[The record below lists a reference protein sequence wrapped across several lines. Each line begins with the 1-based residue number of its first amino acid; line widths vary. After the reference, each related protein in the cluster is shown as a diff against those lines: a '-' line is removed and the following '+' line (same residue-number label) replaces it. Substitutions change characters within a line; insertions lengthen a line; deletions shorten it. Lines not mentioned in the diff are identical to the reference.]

1 MQIDNRRYAELFAND
16 FYRVNEA
23 LIDKDPVTIQ
33 KEAFANEVAKFKHTR
48 PEDEYIW
55 ISNSIDLGWLG
66 EYPGWGKAIKGL
78 GNYATKVPKTINAN
92 SKLPV
97 VGNATGYG
105 DIKVN
110 GIITLSKAK
119 YPETATHIND
129 AINKGHPNIL
139 TIDRKEV
146 KAELSSR
153 AHNLAIK
160 KGLQPGSEKYYS
172 LVKSYI
178 DPRNIPPMVIEDT
191 IKNGVKTISRG
202 NTFMYIG
209 NDIKVITN
217 QNGDVITVIPK

>member
-139 TIDRKEV
+139 TIDRKGAV
-146 KAELSSR
+146 KRRREALS
-153 AHNLAIK
+153 NIPIK
-160 KGLQPGSEKYYS
+160 KGFDRDEYPPAMFAEGGKNSSIRYISPSDNRGAGSCIGIQCREFNDGDKI
-172 LVKSYI
+172 K
-178 DPRNIPPMVIEDT
+178 IE
-191 IKNGVKTISRG
+191 IKE
-202 NTFMYIG
+202 
-209 NDIKVITN
+209 
-217 QNGDVITVIPK
+217 